1 MVIKEK
7 NRTIIYTFIFIAL
20 SFIAIFSVISSS
32 IMQDKYNNISMA
44 LDKMIDEK
52 YVSVM
57 KNNDFSSRLE
67 QASSV
72 DGAIYVLIGY
82 EDKIA
87 VYDCTKNQITE
98 ILDVYL
104 ISLPNKDKEFL
115 FNGIS
120 ITSINELNLLIQD
133 YTS

>member
-1 MVIKEK
+1 MIIKEK
-7 NRTIIYTFIFIAL
+7 NRTVIYTFIFIAL
-20 SFIAIFSVISSS
+20 SFISIFSVISSS
-32 IMQDKYNNISMA
+32 IMQEKYNNISST

-52 YVSVM
+52 YISVM
-57 KNNDFSSRLE
+57 KNNDFTSRLH
-67 QASSV
+67 QAASE

-87 VYDCTKNQITE
+87 VYDCAKGQITE

-104 ISLPNKDKEFL
+104 ISLPNKDKEYL
-115 FNGIS
+115 FNGI
-120 ITSINELNLLIQD
+120 TVKSINELNSLIQD